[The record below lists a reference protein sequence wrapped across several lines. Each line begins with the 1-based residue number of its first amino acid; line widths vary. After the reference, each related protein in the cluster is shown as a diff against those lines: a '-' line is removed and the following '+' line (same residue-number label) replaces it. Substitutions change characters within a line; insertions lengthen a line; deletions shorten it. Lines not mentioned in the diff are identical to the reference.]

1 MSNFLNIC
9 FRTILVLIIL
19 FFITKMMGKKQISEL
34 NFFDYIV
41 GITIGSIAA
50 DISLDIEKNMI
61 AGIAALFI
69 YGFIS
74 YIISF
79 VSIKSILA
87 RRFFIGVPTVLVEKG
102 KIIESGLK
110 KSKIDVNDLLM
121 VARENGYF
129 NLDEIDYALMEVNGN
144 ISFLPK
150 EKEKPVTKKDIKIK
164 CSNEGLT
171 VNAIIDSKYMANN
184 MKAINKDKE
193 WLDHELKVN
202 GYDNYDNI
210 LLATIDNNYK
220 VTIYEKNVKP
230 DKNTVLEQYFFYSDD
245 IMKSDMEVDNMKFKK
260 IIIISIVISV
270 ILLICSLLLPN
281 INIDKD
287 TIGYNGNDTYN
298 IKSL

>member
-1 MSNFLNIC
+1 MSDFLNIC
-9 FRTILVLIIL
+9 FRTILVLVIL

-121 VARENGYF
+121 EARENGYF

-150 EKEKPVTKKDIKIK
+150 EKEKPVTKKDMKIK

-171 VNAIIDSKYMANN
+171 VNGIIDSKYMVNN

-220 VTIYEKNVKP
+220 VTIYEKNVNP
-230 DKNTVLEQYFFYSDD
+230 DKNTVLE
-245 IMKSDMEVDNMKFKK
+245 
-260 IIIISIVISV
+260 
-270 ILLICSLLLPN
+270 
-281 INIDKD
+281 
-287 TIGYNGNDTYN
+287 
-298 IKSL
+298 

>member
-34 NFFDYIV
+34 NFFDYVV

-150 EKEKPVTKKDIKIK
+150 EKEKPVTKRDIKIK

-230 DKNTVLEQYFFYSDD
+230 DKNTVLE
-245 IMKSDMEVDNMKFKK
+245 
-260 IIIISIVISV
+260 
-270 ILLICSLLLPN
+270 
-281 INIDKD
+281 
-287 TIGYNGNDTYN
+287 
-298 IKSL
+298 

>member
-1 MSNFLNIC
+1 MRCFIMSNFLNIC

-34 NFFDYIV
+34 NFFDYVV

-121 VARENGYF
+121 EARENGYF

-150 EKEKPVTKKDIKIK
+150 EKEKPVTKRDMKIK

-171 VNAIIDSKYMANN
+171 VNAIIDSKYMVNN

-230 DKNTVLEQYFFYSDD
+230 DKNTVLE
-245 IMKSDMEVDNMKFKK
+245 
-260 IIIISIVISV
+260 
-270 ILLICSLLLPN
+270 
-281 INIDKD
+281 
-287 TIGYNGNDTYN
+287 
-298 IKSL
+298 

>member
-34 NFFDYIV
+34 NFFDYVV

-150 EKEKPVTKKDIKIK
+150 EKEKPVTKKDMKIK
-164 CSNEGLT
+164 CNNEGLT

-210 LLATIDNNYK
+210 LLAMINNNYK

-230 DKNTVLEQYFFYSDD
+230 DKNTVLE
-245 IMKSDMEVDNMKFKK
+245 
-260 IIIISIVISV
+260 
-270 ILLICSLLLPN
+270 
-281 INIDKD
+281 
-287 TIGYNGNDTYN
+287 
-298 IKSL
+298 

>member
-1 MSNFLNIC
+1 MRCFIMSNFLNIC
-9 FRTILVLIIL
+9 FRTILVLVIL

-34 NFFDYIV
+34 NFFDYVV

-150 EKEKPVTKKDIKIK
+150 EKEKPVTKKDMKIK
-164 CSNEGLT
+164 CNNEGLT

-230 DKNTVLEQYFFYSDD
+230 DKNTVLE
-245 IMKSDMEVDNMKFKK
+245 
-260 IIIISIVISV
+260 
-270 ILLICSLLLPN
+270 
-281 INIDKD
+281 
-287 TIGYNGNDTYN
+287 
-298 IKSL
+298 

>member
-1 MSNFLNIC
+1 MSDFLNIC

-34 NFFDYIV
+34 NFFDYVV

-50 DISLDIEKNMI
+50 DISLDIEKNMV

-121 VARENGYF
+121 EARENGYF
-129 NLDEIDYALMEVNGN
+129 NLDEIDYGLMEVNGN

-150 EKEKPVTKKDIKIK
+150 EKDKPVTKRDMKIK

-230 DKNTVLEQYFFYSDD
+230 DKNTVLE
-245 IMKSDMEVDNMKFKK
+245 
-260 IIIISIVISV
+260 
-270 ILLICSLLLPN
+270 
-281 INIDKD
+281 
-287 TIGYNGNDTYN
+287 
-298 IKSL
+298 

>member
-1 MSNFLNIC
+1 MRCFIMNDFLNIC
-9 FRTILVLIIL
+9 FRTILVLVIL

-34 NFFDYIV
+34 NFFDYVV

-50 DISLDIEKNMI
+50 DISLDIEKDMI

-121 VARENGYF
+121 EARENGYF

-150 EKEKPVTKKDIKIK
+150 EKDKPVTKKDMKIK

-171 VNAIIDSKYMANN
+171 VNAIIDSKYMVNN

-230 DKNTVLEQYFFYSDD
+230 DKNTVLE
-245 IMKSDMEVDNMKFKK
+245 
-260 IIIISIVISV
+260 
-270 ILLICSLLLPN
+270 
-281 INIDKD
+281 
-287 TIGYNGNDTYN
+287 
-298 IKSL
+298 

>member
-1 MSNFLNIC
+1 MRCFIMSNFLNIC

-79 VSIKSILA
+79 VSIKSIWA
-87 RRFFIGVPTVLVEKG
+87 RRFIIGVPTVLVEKG

-129 NLDEIDYALMEVNGN
+129 NLDEIDYGLMEVNGN

-150 EKEKPVTKKDIKIK
+150 EKDKPVTKRDMKIK

-171 VNAIIDSKYMANN
+171 VNAIIDSKYMVNN

-230 DKNTVLEQYFFYSDD
+230 DKNTVLE
-245 IMKSDMEVDNMKFKK
+245 
-260 IIIISIVISV
+260 
-270 ILLICSLLLPN
+270 
-281 INIDKD
+281 
-287 TIGYNGNDTYN
+287 
-298 IKSL
+298 

>member
-1 MSNFLNIC
+1 MSDFLNIC

-34 NFFDYIV
+34 NFFDYVV

-50 DISLDIEKNMI
+50 DISLDIEKDML

-121 VARENGYF
+121 EARENGYF

-150 EKEKPVTKKDIKIK
+150 EKEKPVTKRDMKIK

-230 DKNTVLEQYFFYSDD
+230 DKNTVLE
-245 IMKSDMEVDNMKFKK
+245 
-260 IIIISIVISV
+260 
-270 ILLICSLLLPN
+270 
-281 INIDKD
+281 
-287 TIGYNGNDTYN
+287 
-298 IKSL
+298 

>member
-1 MSNFLNIC
+1 MRCFIMSDFLNIC
-9 FRTILVLIIL
+9 FRTILVLVIL

-34 NFFDYIV
+34 NFFDYVV

-121 VARENGYF
+121 EARENGYF

-150 EKEKPVTKKDIKIK
+150 EKEKPATKKDMKIK
-164 CSNEGLT
+164 CSNEELT
-171 VNAIIDSKYMANN
+171 VNGIIDGKYMVNN

-230 DKNTVLEQYFFYSDD
+230 DKNTVLE
-245 IMKSDMEVDNMKFKK
+245 
-260 IIIISIVISV
+260 
-270 ILLICSLLLPN
+270 
-281 INIDKD
+281 
-287 TIGYNGNDTYN
+287 
-298 IKSL
+298 

>member
-1 MSNFLNIC
+1 MSDFLNIC

-34 NFFDYIV
+34 NFFDYVV

-50 DISLDIEKNMI
+50 DISLDIEKDMI

-121 VARENGYF
+121 EARENGYF

-150 EKEKPVTKKDIKIK
+150 EKEKPVTKRDMKIK

-171 VNAIIDSKYMANN
+171 VNAIIDSKYMVNN

-210 LLATIDNNYK
+210 LLAMINNNYK

-230 DKNTVLEQYFFYSDD
+230 DKNTVLE
-245 IMKSDMEVDNMKFKK
+245 
-260 IIIISIVISV
+260 
-270 ILLICSLLLPN
+270 
-281 INIDKD
+281 
-287 TIGYNGNDTYN
+287 
-298 IKSL
+298 

>member
-34 NFFDYIV
+34 NFFDYVV

-50 DISLDIEKNMI
+50 DISLDIEKNMN

-121 VARENGYF
+121 EARENGYF

-150 EKEKPVTKKDIKIK
+150 EKEKPVTKRDMKIK

-171 VNAIIDSKYMANN
+171 VNAIIDSKYMVNN

-230 DKNTVLEQYFFYSDD
+230 DKNTVLE
-245 IMKSDMEVDNMKFKK
+245 
-260 IIIISIVISV
+260 
-270 ILLICSLLLPN
+270 
-281 INIDKD
+281 
-287 TIGYNGNDTYN
+287 
-298 IKSL
+298 

>member
-1 MSNFLNIC
+1 MSDFLNIC
-9 FRTILVLIIL
+9 FRTILILIIL

-34 NFFDYIV
+34 NFFDYVV

-121 VARENGYF
+121 EARENGYF

-150 EKEKPVTKKDIKIK
+150 EKEKPVTKKDMKIK
-164 CSNEGLT
+164 CNNEGLT

-202 GYDNYDNI
+202 GYNNYDNI

-230 DKNTVLEQYFFYSDD
+230 DKNTVLE
-245 IMKSDMEVDNMKFKK
+245 
-260 IIIISIVISV
+260 
-270 ILLICSLLLPN
+270 
-281 INIDKD
+281 
-287 TIGYNGNDTYN
+287 
-298 IKSL
+298 

>member
-1 MSNFLNIC
+1 MSNFFNIC

-34 NFFDYIV
+34 NFFDYVV

-121 VARENGYF
+121 EARENGYF

-150 EKEKPVTKKDIKIK
+150 EKEKPVTKRDMKIK

-171 VNAIIDSKYMANN
+171 VNAIIDSKYMVNN

-230 DKNTVLEQYFFYSDD
+230 DKNTVLE
-245 IMKSDMEVDNMKFKK
+245 
-260 IIIISIVISV
+260 
-270 ILLICSLLLPN
+270 
-281 INIDKD
+281 
-287 TIGYNGNDTYN
+287 
-298 IKSL
+298 

>member
-1 MSNFLNIC
+1 MRCFIMSNFLNIC
-9 FRTILVLIIL
+9 FRTILVLVIL

-34 NFFDYIV
+34 NFFDYVV

-50 DISLDIEKNMI
+50 DISLDIEKDML

-121 VARENGYF
+121 EARENGYF

-150 EKEKPVTKKDIKIK
+150 EKEKPVTKRDMKIK

-171 VNAIIDSKYMANN
+171 VNAIIDSKYMVNN

-230 DKNTVLEQYFFYSDD
+230 DKNTVLE
-245 IMKSDMEVDNMKFKK
+245 
-260 IIIISIVISV
+260 
-270 ILLICSLLLPN
+270 
-281 INIDKD
+281 
-287 TIGYNGNDTYN
+287 
-298 IKSL
+298 

>member
-1 MSNFLNIC
+1 MSNFFNIC
-9 FRTILVLIIL
+9 FRTILVLVIL

-121 VARENGYF
+121 EARENGYF

-150 EKEKPVTKKDIKIK
+150 EKEKPVTKRDMKIK

-171 VNAIIDSKYMANN
+171 VNAIIDSKFMVNN

-230 DKNTVLEQYFFYSDD
+230 DKNTVLE
-245 IMKSDMEVDNMKFKK
+245 
-260 IIIISIVISV
+260 
-270 ILLICSLLLPN
+270 
-281 INIDKD
+281 
-287 TIGYNGNDTYN
+287 
-298 IKSL
+298 

>member
-1 MSNFLNIC
+1 MSNFFNIC

-34 NFFDYIV
+34 NFFDYVV

-121 VARENGYF
+121 EARENGYF

-150 EKEKPVTKKDIKIK
+150 EKEKPVTKKNMKIK

-230 DKNTVLEQYFFYSDD
+230 DKNTVLE
-245 IMKSDMEVDNMKFKK
+245 
-260 IIIISIVISV
+260 
-270 ILLICSLLLPN
+270 
-281 INIDKD
+281 
-287 TIGYNGNDTYN
+287 
-298 IKSL
+298 

>member
-34 NFFDYIV
+34 NFFDYVV

-121 VARENGYF
+121 EARENGYF

-171 VNAIIDSKYMANN
+171 VNAIIDSKYMVNN

-220 VTIYEKNVKP
+220 VTIYEKNVNP
-230 DKNTVLEQYFFYSDD
+230 DKNTVLE
-245 IMKSDMEVDNMKFKK
+245 
-260 IIIISIVISV
+260 
-270 ILLICSLLLPN
+270 
-281 INIDKD
+281 
-287 TIGYNGNDTYN
+287 
-298 IKSL
+298 

>member
-1 MSNFLNIC
+1 MSNFFNIC

-34 NFFDYIV
+34 NFFDYVV

-102 KIIESGLK
+102 EIIESGLK

-121 VARENGYF
+121 EARENGYF

-150 EKEKPVTKKDIKIK
+150 EKEKPVTKRDMKIK

-171 VNAIIDSKYMANN
+171 VNAIIDSKFMVNN

-210 LLATIDNNYK
+210 LLAMINNNYK

-230 DKNTVLEQYFFYSDD
+230 DKNTVLE
-245 IMKSDMEVDNMKFKK
+245 
-260 IIIISIVISV
+260 
-270 ILLICSLLLPN
+270 
-281 INIDKD
+281 
-287 TIGYNGNDTYN
+287 
-298 IKSL
+298 

>member
-1 MSNFLNIC
+1 MSDFLNIC

-34 NFFDYIV
+34 NFFDYVV

-79 VSIKSILA
+79 ISIKSIWA
-87 RRFFIGVPTVLVEKG
+87 RRFIIGVPTVLVEKG

-150 EKEKPVTKKDIKIK
+150 EKEKPVTKKDMKIK

-171 VNAIIDSKYMANN
+171 VNAIIDSKYMVNN

-220 VTIYEKNVKP
+220 VTIYEKNVNP
-230 DKNTVLEQYFFYSDD
+230 DKNTVLE
-245 IMKSDMEVDNMKFKK
+245 
-260 IIIISIVISV
+260 
-270 ILLICSLLLPN
+270 
-281 INIDKD
+281 
-287 TIGYNGNDTYN
+287 
-298 IKSL
+298 

>member
-1 MSNFLNIC
+1 MSDFLNIC

-34 NFFDYIV
+34 NFFDYVV

-79 VSIKSILA
+79 ISIKSIWA
-87 RRFFIGVPTVLVEKG
+87 RRFIIGVPTVLVEKG

-150 EKEKPVTKKDIKIK
+150 EKEKPVTKKDMKIK

-171 VNAIIDSKYMANN
+171 VNAIIDSKYMVNN

-220 VTIYEKNVKP
+220 VTICEKNVKP
-230 DKNTVLEQYFFYSDD
+230 DKNTVLE
-245 IMKSDMEVDNMKFKK
+245 
-260 IIIISIVISV
+260 
-270 ILLICSLLLPN
+270 
-281 INIDKD
+281 
-287 TIGYNGNDTYN
+287 
-298 IKSL
+298 

>member
-1 MSNFLNIC
+1 MSDFLNIC

-34 NFFDYIV
+34 NFFDYVV

-87 RRFFIGVPTVLVEKG
+87 RRFFIGVPTILVEKG

-150 EKEKPVTKKDIKIK
+150 EKEKPVTKKDMKIK

-171 VNAIIDSKYMANN
+171 VNAIIDSKYMVNN

-230 DKNTVLEQYFFYSDD
+230 DKNTVLE
-245 IMKSDMEVDNMKFKK
+245 
-260 IIIISIVISV
+260 
-270 ILLICSLLLPN
+270 
-281 INIDKD
+281 
-287 TIGYNGNDTYN
+287 
-298 IKSL
+298 

>member
-1 MSNFLNIC
+1 MSNFFNIC

-34 NFFDYIV
+34 NFFDYVV

-121 VARENGYF
+121 EARENGYF

-150 EKEKPVTKKDIKIK
+150 EKEKPVTKRDMKIK

-171 VNAIIDSKYMANN
+171 VNAIIDSKYMVNN

-220 VTIYEKNVKP
+220 VTIYEKNVNP
-230 DKNTVLEQYFFYSDD
+230 DKNTVLE
-245 IMKSDMEVDNMKFKK
+245 
-260 IIIISIVISV
+260 
-270 ILLICSLLLPN
+270 
-281 INIDKD
+281 
-287 TIGYNGNDTYN
+287 
-298 IKSL
+298 

>member
-1 MSNFLNIC
+1 MRCFIMSDFLNIC

-34 NFFDYIV
+34 NFFDYVV

-50 DISLDIEKNMI
+50 DISLDIEKDMI

-121 VARENGYF
+121 EARENGYF

-150 EKEKPVTKKDIKIK
+150 EKEKPVTKKDMKIK
-164 CSNEGLT
+164 CNNEGLT

-230 DKNTVLEQYFFYSDD
+230 DKNTVLE
-245 IMKSDMEVDNMKFKK
+245 
-260 IIIISIVISV
+260 
-270 ILLICSLLLPN
+270 
-281 INIDKD
+281 
-287 TIGYNGNDTYN
+287 
-298 IKSL
+298 

>member
-34 NFFDYIV
+34 NFFDYVV

-121 VARENGYF
+121 EARENGYF

-150 EKEKPVTKKDIKIK
+150 EKEKPVTKRDMKIK
-164 CSNEGLT
+164 CNSEGLT
-171 VNAIIDSKYMANN
+171 VNAIIDSKYMVNN

-230 DKNTVLEQYFFYSDD
+230 DKNTVLE
-245 IMKSDMEVDNMKFKK
+245 
-260 IIIISIVISV
+260 
-270 ILLICSLLLPN
+270 
-281 INIDKD
+281 
-287 TIGYNGNDTYN
+287 
-298 IKSL
+298 

>member
-1 MSNFLNIC
+1 MSDFLNIC
-9 FRTILVLIIL
+9 FRTILILIIL

-34 NFFDYIV
+34 NFFDYVV

-50 DISLDIEKNMI
+50 DISLDIEKDML

-87 RRFFIGVPTVLVEKG
+87 RRFFIGVPTALVEKG

-121 VARENGYF
+121 EARENGYF

-150 EKEKPVTKKDIKIK
+150 EKEKPVTKRDMKIK

-230 DKNTVLEQYFFYSDD
+230 DKNTVLE
-245 IMKSDMEVDNMKFKK
+245 
-260 IIIISIVISV
+260 
-270 ILLICSLLLPN
+270 
-281 INIDKD
+281 
-287 TIGYNGNDTYN
+287 
-298 IKSL
+298 

>member
-1 MSNFLNIC
+1 MSDFLNIC

-34 NFFDYIV
+34 NFFDYVV

-79 VSIKSILA
+79 ISIKSILA

-110 KSKIDVNDLLM
+110 KAKIDVNDLLM
-121 VARENGYF
+121 EARENGYF

-150 EKEKPVTKKDIKIK
+150 EKEKPVTKRDMKIK

-171 VNAIIDSKYMANN
+171 VNAIIDSKYMVNN

-220 VTIYEKNVKP
+220 VTIYEKNVNP
-230 DKNTVLEQYFFYSDD
+230 DKNTVLE
-245 IMKSDMEVDNMKFKK
+245 
-260 IIIISIVISV
+260 
-270 ILLICSLLLPN
+270 
-281 INIDKD
+281 
-287 TIGYNGNDTYN
+287 
-298 IKSL
+298 

>member
-1 MSNFLNIC
+1 MSDFLNIC
-9 FRTILVLIIL
+9 FRTILVLVIL

-34 NFFDYIV
+34 NFFDYVV

-50 DISLDIEKNMI
+50 DISLDIEKDMI

-79 VSIKSILA
+79 VSIKSICA

-150 EKEKPVTKKDIKIK
+150 EKEKPVTKRDMKIK

-171 VNAIIDSKYMANN
+171 VNAIIDSKYMVNN

-230 DKNTVLEQYFFYSDD
+230 DKNTVLE
-245 IMKSDMEVDNMKFKK
+245 
-260 IIIISIVISV
+260 
-270 ILLICSLLLPN
+270 
-281 INIDKD
+281 
-287 TIGYNGNDTYN
+287 
-298 IKSL
+298 

>member
-1 MSNFLNIC
+1 MSNFFNIC

-34 NFFDYIV
+34 NFFDYVV

-121 VARENGYF
+121 EARENGYF
-129 NLDEIDYALMEVNGN
+129 NLDKIDYALMEVNGN

-150 EKEKPVTKKDIKIK
+150 EKEKPVTKKDMKIK

-171 VNAIIDSKYMANN
+171 VNAIIDSKYMVNN

-230 DKNTVLEQYFFYSDD
+230 DKNTVLE
-245 IMKSDMEVDNMKFKK
+245 
-260 IIIISIVISV
+260 
-270 ILLICSLLLPN
+270 
-281 INIDKD
+281 
-287 TIGYNGNDTYN
+287 
-298 IKSL
+298 

>member
-1 MSNFLNIC
+1 MSDFLNIC

-34 NFFDYIV
+34 NFFDYVV

-121 VARENGYF
+121 EARENGYF

-150 EKEKPVTKKDIKIK
+150 EKEKPVTKRDMKIK

-171 VNAIIDSKYMANN
+171 VNAIIDSKYMVNN
-184 MKAINKDKE
+184 MKAINKDTE

-230 DKNTVLEQYFFYSDD
+230 DKNTVLE
-245 IMKSDMEVDNMKFKK
+245 
-260 IIIISIVISV
+260 
-270 ILLICSLLLPN
+270 
-281 INIDKD
+281 
-287 TIGYNGNDTYN
+287 
-298 IKSL
+298 

>member
-1 MSNFLNIC
+1 MSNFFNIC

-34 NFFDYIV
+34 NFFDYVV

-87 RRFFIGVPTVLVEKG
+87 RRFFIGVPTVLMEKG

-121 VARENGYF
+121 EARENGYF

-150 EKEKPVTKKDIKIK
+150 EKEKPVTKKDMKIK

-171 VNAIIDSKYMANN
+171 VNAIIDSKYMVNN

-210 LLATIDNNYK
+210 LLAMINNNYK

-230 DKNTVLEQYFFYSDD
+230 DKNTVLE
-245 IMKSDMEVDNMKFKK
+245 
-260 IIIISIVISV
+260 
-270 ILLICSLLLPN
+270 
-281 INIDKD
+281 
-287 TIGYNGNDTYN
+287 
-298 IKSL
+298 

>member
-1 MSNFLNIC
+1 MRCFIMSDFLNIC

-34 NFFDYIV
+34 NFFDYVV

-50 DISLDIEKNMI
+50 DISLDIEKDMI

-121 VARENGYF
+121 EARENGYF

-150 EKEKPVTKKDIKIK
+150 EKEKPATKRDMKIK

-171 VNAIIDSKYMANN
+171 VNGIIDGKYMVNN
-184 MKAINKDKE
+184 MAAINKDKE

-230 DKNTVLEQYFFYSDD
+230 DKNTVLE
-245 IMKSDMEVDNMKFKK
+245 
-260 IIIISIVISV
+260 
-270 ILLICSLLLPN
+270 
-281 INIDKD
+281 
-287 TIGYNGNDTYN
+287 
-298 IKSL
+298 

>member
-1 MSNFLNIC
+1 MSNFFNIC

-34 NFFDYIV
+34 NFFDYVV

-150 EKEKPVTKKDIKIK
+150 EKEKPVTKRDMKIK

-171 VNAIIDSKYMANN
+171 VNAIIDSKFMVNN

-230 DKNTVLEQYFFYSDD
+230 DKNTVLE
-245 IMKSDMEVDNMKFKK
+245 
-260 IIIISIVISV
+260 
-270 ILLICSLLLPN
+270 
-281 INIDKD
+281 
-287 TIGYNGNDTYN
+287 
-298 IKSL
+298 

>member
-1 MSNFLNIC
+1 MSDFLNIC

-34 NFFDYIV
+34 NFFDYVV

-129 NLDEIDYALMEVNGN
+129 NLDEIDYALMEINGN

-150 EKEKPVTKKDIKIK
+150 EKEKPVTKKDMKIK
-164 CSNEGLT
+164 CNNEGLT

-230 DKNTVLEQYFFYSDD
+230 DKNTVLE
-245 IMKSDMEVDNMKFKK
+245 
-260 IIIISIVISV
+260 
-270 ILLICSLLLPN
+270 
-281 INIDKD
+281 
-287 TIGYNGNDTYN
+287 
-298 IKSL
+298 